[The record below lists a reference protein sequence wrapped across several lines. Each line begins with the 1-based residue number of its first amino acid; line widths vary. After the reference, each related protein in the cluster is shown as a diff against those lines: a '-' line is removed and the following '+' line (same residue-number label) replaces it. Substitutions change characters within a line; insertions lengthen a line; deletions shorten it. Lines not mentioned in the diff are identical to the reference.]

1 MITEKLTRRKKVL
14 LLTIAVAYFV
24 IGFFSLVVF
33 LGYAVGAN
41 EAGIISLLYLVAGW
55 YVLIRKDGI
64 FRLMRIKHD

>member
-1 MITEKLTRRKKVL
+1 MEKLTRWKKIL

-24 IGFFSLVVF
+24 IGFFSLVIF
-33 LGYAVGAN
+33 LGDAIGAN

-55 YVLIRKDGI
+55 YVLIKKNGI